1 MRAGGAIPPCRVFGH
16 TPVYVF
22 LFEGGIVAILPLL
35 ARGLERLPLRWVA
48 ARGLLLGAWMP
59 LVAFVSW
66 RLLGQG

>member
-1 MRAGGAIPPCRVFGH
+1 M
-16 TPVYVF
+16 
-22 LFEGGIVAILPLL
+22 AILPLL

-48 ARGLLLGAWMP
+48 ARGLILGAWMP